1 MSLSNCPE
9 CGHDV
14 STSAVACPS
23 CGRPLQYNTP
33 VQPRPIIVQE
43 AIKEEEG
50 VPPWAFAVGG
60 IALIGLI
67 VLAFVMFSRSDDSAN
82 SNLSVRVGSDGTSRP
97 ATRERTSS
105 EPSTVTVPATS
116 SEPVSV
122 PESRTNVPGSQ
133 TDVTAP
139 PTKGQ
144 VKIDAKVVSQS
155 GSPQAVRNEKFYL
168 LERSVEDIL
177 SEARIE
183 PIEGNSLTNSLGL
196 AVMFPERYGDFRQK
210 AMQAINSSV
219 EYSGTTGSDG
229 MASLGGIEPGSYYL
243 FGITK
248 TGKGFAIWSSQV
260 SINAGDNV
268 LNLSPARVTEI
279 TGVSE

>member
-14 STSAVACPS
+14 STSAVACTN
-23 CGRPLQYNTP
+23 CGRPIQYNAA
-33 VQPRPIIVQE
+33 VQRPIIVQE
-43 AIKEEEG
+43 TIKDEEG
-50 VPPWAFAVGG
+50 IPPWAFAVGG

-67 VLAFVMFSRSDDSAN
+67 VFAFVMFSRSDDADN
-82 SNLSVRVGSDGTSRP
+82 SNLSVRVGSESSSRP
-97 ATRERTSS
+97 VSRDRVSS
-105 EPSTVTVPATS
+105 EPSTVTVPSTS

-133 TDVTAP
+133 TDVSAP

-144 VKIDAKVVSQS
+144 VKIDAKVVSPS

-196 AVMFPERYGDFRQK
+196 AVMFPERYGDFRQR
-210 AMQAINSSV
+210 AMRAINSAV

-248 TGKGFAIWSSQV
+248 TGKGFAIWSSPV
-260 SINAGDNV
+260 SINAGDNI

-279 TGVSE
+279 TGSSE